1 MKKSKKDIPTLLEI
15 KTMVKLETSG
25 SKIMP
30 RFYDFMENNDK
41 YMFNLDVCKDDN
53 IQRMVAQLT
62 QKALKTGSKWAR
74 FDRAIFL
81 ENRQDHFFHGQ
92 FFMAGYLV
100 SFFYFDDI
108 QIGCMAFAPQAGGQ
122 MIYMRFDA
130 SFLRD
135 RLN

>member
-1 MKKSKKDIPTLLEI
+1 MKKPKGDIPTLLEI
-15 KTMVKLETSG
+15 KMMVKHETSG

-62 QKALKTGSKWAR
+62 QKVLKTSGNWAR
-74 FDRAIFL
+74 FERAIFL
-81 ENRQDHFFHGQ
+81 ENRKDHFFHGQ
-92 FFMAGYLV
+92 FFMKAHLV

-108 QIGCMAFAPQAGGQ
+108 QIGCMAIAPQQGGQ
-122 MIYMRFDA
+122 MIYMRFDS
-130 SFLRD
+130 SFMKD

>member
-1 MKKSKKDIPTLLEI
+1 MKNTKDIPTLLEI
-15 KTMVKLETSG
+15 KSMVKHETSG

-30 RFYDFMENNDK
+30 RFYDFMENSDK
-41 YMFNLDVCKDDN
+41 YMFNLEVCKDDD

-62 QKALKTGSKWAR
+62 QKALSIDSEWAR
-74 FDRAIFL
+74 FERAIFL

-92 FFMAGYLV
+92 FFMGKHLV

-108 QIGCMAFAPQAGGQ
+108 KIGCMALAPQNGGQ
-122 MIYMRFDA
+122 MIYMRFDG
-130 SFLRD
+130 SFMQD